1 MLYIVTVSMLPGAC
15 SPEGG
20 VYSVDPDHAGH
31 ARFERLAARDRDA
44 AERLVLRLAS
54 RCSPLGS
61 WKQ

>member
-1 MLYIVTVSMLPGAC
+1 MLYIVTVSALPAAC
-15 SPEGG
+15 DPEGG
-20 VYSVDPDHAGH
+20 VYSVSTDHAGY

-54 RCSPLGS
+54 RCSPLGE